1 VLCEAIFARVVRDHP
16 EKPARPESI
25 AKKGQR
31 SFKRFELVVHGDA
44 DGLEQARKVPRTHAR
59 PERAADRIDEI
70 VAYVHRLTVAATH
83 DFPSEAVGLW
93 LVSVVAKNVG

>member
-1 VLCEAIFARVVRDHP
+1 VLCETIFAGVVGDHG
-16 EKPARPESI
+16 ENPARPESI
-25 AKKGQR
+25 AQQR
-31 SFKRFELVVHGDA
+31 QRFFERFQLVVHSDA
-44 DGLEQARKVPRTHAR
+44 DGLEQACKIPGTHAC
-59 PERAADRIDEI
+59 PERAANRIDQI